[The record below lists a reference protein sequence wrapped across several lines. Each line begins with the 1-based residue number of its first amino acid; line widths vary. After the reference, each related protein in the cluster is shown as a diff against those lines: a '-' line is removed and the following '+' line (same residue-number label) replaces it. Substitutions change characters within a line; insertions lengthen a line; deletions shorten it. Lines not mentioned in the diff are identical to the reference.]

1 MTTSETNGG
10 LARLTRLTAGELIGG
25 EVTVLQSTATMH
37 QAACKF
43 AEFSIGLA
51 PVVDESGHCIG
62 VLSAR
67 DFLTYEIERTR
78 EATPPKCKPSNK
90 PADGEYLLPWDSV
103 LRFMSTAVQTA
114 PFYESLRRIGE
125 VMLAEHIHHLIVLDE
140 RAVPI
145 GVVSTLDV
153 ISALIA
159 ICDEQNALMVDS
171 R

>member
-1 MTTSETNGG
+1 MTASETNGG

-37 QAACKF
+37 QAAYKF

-51 PVVDESGHCIG
+51 PVVDEAGRCIG

-67 DFLTYEIERTR
+67 DFVTFEIDRTG
-78 EATPPKCKPSNK
+78 EETPPDGKPSNRAAK
-90 PADGEYLLPWDSV
+90 GDFLPWNSV
-103 LRFMSTAVQTA
+103 RKFMSTAVQTT
-114 PFYESLRRIGE
+114 PFDTSLQRVSEI
-125 VMLAEHIHHLIVLDE
+125 MMAEHIHHLIVLNE
-140 RAVPI
+140 RAAPI

-159 ICDEQNALMVDS
+159 ICDEQNALVVD
-171 R
+171 RR